1 MVAMAMRLR
10 LADVLAGLSMAADM
24 GYGLPV
30 GQAMRSCLIGVSLA
44 RRLDLSDA
52 EVADTFYT
60 SLPVHVG
67 CVGFAHEMASVFG
80 DENVANRAGAKTNLA
95 DPRDVITSLI
105 PETILG
111 MGPAARIKANTFI
124 AVWGEP

>member
-60 SLPVHVG
+60 SLLVHVG

-95 DPRDVITSLI
+95 DPRDVITTLI
-105 PETILG
+105 PETTRG
-111 MGPAARIKANTFI
+111 MGPAARIKATTFI
-124 AVWGEP
+124 AVRGEP